1 MEHGSPCQVTC
12 KTLVPH
18 LEYLP
23 SNSEQVPAGSAAAVS
38 LGSVAGE
45 QWVSDG
51 PELPGCARG
60 GDCDAAT
67 VAEVQLGPR
76 GGR

>member
-1 MEHGSPCQVTC
+1 M
-12 KTLVPH
+12 
-18 LEYLP
+18 
-23 SNSEQVPAGSAAAVS
+23 S

-67 VAEVQLGPR
+67 MAEVQLGPR